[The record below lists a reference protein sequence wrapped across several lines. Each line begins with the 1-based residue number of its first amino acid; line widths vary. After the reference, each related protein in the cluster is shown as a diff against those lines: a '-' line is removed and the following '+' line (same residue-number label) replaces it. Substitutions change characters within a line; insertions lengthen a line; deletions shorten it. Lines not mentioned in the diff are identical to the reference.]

1 MAKLWYLGHSTFYV
15 EGNGIRALIDPFLNG
30 NPWKIASPEDFKE
43 LDYIFVTHGHGD
55 HLGDAVEISKRTGA
69 TVVSIFEVC
78 QYCNLKG
85 VNNIHAMHIGG
96 TYNFPFGRV
105 KLVPAA
111 HGSSV
116 IENDQ
121 VITLGSPC
129 GMVIEVEGKNIY
141 HAGDTGLI
149 SDMELLGKYE
159 DIFIAL
165 LPIGGNF
172 TMDVRDASIAAEMIK
187 PQIAIPM
194 HFKTWPIIDAE
205 PEDFKK
211 LAESRGVNVQILN
224 PGDELEF

>member
-1 MAKLWYLGHSTFYV
+1 
-15 EGNGIRALIDPFLNG
+15 
-30 NPWKIASPEDFKE
+30 
-43 LDYIFVTHGHGD
+43 
-55 HLGDAVEISKRTGA
+55 
-69 TVVSIFEVC
+69 
-78 QYCNLKG
+78 
-85 VNNIHAMHIGG
+85 MHIGG

-116 IENDQ
+116 VEDDQ

-129 GMVIEVEGKNIY
+129 GVIVEVEGKNVY

-149 SDMELLGKYE
+149 ADMELLGKYE

-172 TMDVRDASIAAEMIK
+172 TMDVRDAAIAAEMVK
-187 PQIAIPM
+187 PQVAIPM
-194 HFKTWPIIDAE
+194 HFKTWPRIEAE
-205 PEDFKK
+205 PEEFKK
-211 LAESRGVNVQILN
+211 LAEARGVSVQILQ